1 MIVEYKITRTK
12 VIIGQ
17 SLQWFTFLWCHS
29 IIFTSQTS
37 ITASHLK
44 KKIIEVQ
51 GGCQTMNGMTLQGTI

>member
-1 MIVEYKITRTK
+1 MIVEYKITQSK

-17 SLQWFTFLWCHS
+17 SFHWFLFLWCHS